1 MSQKDQQNTISVD
14 GAEPT
19 AGPATVPI
27 WLLVALGVLCYWGS
41 VYLDGHGGGFN
52 REVFEPF
59 TSYAEVSNSLPSNP
73 EGKFMAMG
81 EDMFKKTCSLCHQ
94 LNGMGKE
101 GQFPPLAGSDWLL
114 AAGPGRI
121 GRIVLNGLSGPIRVE
136 AGGKI
141 VSLNAAMAPL
151 GVGTDYTDEQLAA
164 ALSYVRKQWGNNAA
178 KIAPDEIKAI
188 RAASKAH
195 PGPWSPDELLQMPV
209 TVELPK

>member
-14 GAEPT
+14 GAEPS

-101 GQFPPLAGSDWLL
+101 GQFPPAGRIGL
-114 AAGPGRI
+114 AAGGGAGPDRAHCVEWSERADPG
-121 GRIVLNGLSGPIRVE
+121 
-136 AGGKI
+136 
-141 VSLNAAMAPL
+141 
-151 GVGTDYTDEQLAA
+151 
-164 ALSYVRKQWGNNAA
+164 
-178 KIAPDEIKAI
+178 
-188 RAASKAH
+188 
-195 PGPWSPDELLQMPV
+195 
-209 TVELPK
+209 